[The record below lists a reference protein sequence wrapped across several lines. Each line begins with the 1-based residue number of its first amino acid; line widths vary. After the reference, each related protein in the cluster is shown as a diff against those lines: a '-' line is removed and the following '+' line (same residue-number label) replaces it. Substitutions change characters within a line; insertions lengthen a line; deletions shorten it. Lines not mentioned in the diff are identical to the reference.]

1 MQRWAREGRRGC
13 RRLGPGAEAGEAG
26 WTMQPHVIQGEESCR
41 RWAPPSPWGPGG
53 TASMRFLP
61 LTLQSVTTGRLLKNK
76 KNVFFHSSGDQ
87 KSEIEVSAGPG
98 SLRRLSGKNLSR
110 FLGFAGTPWLVD
122 ASLQSLLLPSRDL
135 LPCALSQ
142 HLHMALSLCACS
154 FPLVRT
160 LVTD

>member
-1 MQRWAREGRRGC
+1 M
-13 RRLGPGAEAGEAG
+13 
-26 WTMQPHVIQGEESCR
+26 
-41 RWAPPSPWGPGG
+41 
-53 TASMRFLP
+53 
-61 LTLQSVTTGRLLKNK
+61 
-76 KNVFFHSSGDQ
+76 
-87 KSEIEVSAGPG
+87 SAGPG

-135 LPCALSQ
+135 LLCALSQ
-142 HLHMALSLCACS
+142 HLHMAFSLCAYS